1 MLAADAIRFAPT
13 FKDVGPG
20 QPLLGCGNCIDR
32 VVCGGLHLRNT
43 GSLLVSCMSYCTC
56 EDIAKC
62 DIVCPRKTEDYVER
76 HREVDGWDLTTIP
89 AARTVELPRLPD
101 WIPMLQ
107 GNLLGQRA
115 STLDDCLALPLTYAL
130 KGRGHST
137 RARTRQELSQSYGV
151 RPRHGWVLSGV
162 QEDPAVER
170 IWPLPDISRIARQLV
185 HAGAIFA
192 TSPDFSTILDS
203 PRHDNLHAMKRI
215 AWVWYHM
222 TQGGLCTALHVNGR
236 TDHDFVRW
244 AEFIRMQPAVKAIA
258 FEFLTGTATKQ
269 SIDQYRERLAGL
281 AAAVGRDLTL
291 VVRGNAEAARALR
304 STYTQVVFIDSTAYM
319 RSTKRRRAYLND
331 NGKIA
336 YLPVHTS
343 TSREAR
349 ALLRHNIHTL
359 RLAAT
364 EPRTP
369 AVPDPQARL
378 DFNALPAQQDAD
390 DESPQLALFPQ

>member
-1 MLAADAIRFAPT
+1 MLSAEAIRFAPT
-13 FKDVGPG
+13 FKDVGRG

-32 VVCGGLHLRNT
+32 GVCGGLHLRNT

-56 EDIAKC
+56 EDSEKC
-62 DIVCPRKTEDYVER
+62 DIVCPRRTEEYVER

-89 AARTVELPRLPD
+89 TARTVELPRLPD

-107 GNLLGQRA
+107 GSLLGQRN
-115 STLDDCLALPLTYAL
+115 SPLDDCLALPLTYAL
-130 KGRGHST
+130 KGRGHAT
-137 RARTRQELSQSYGV
+137 RGRTRQELAQSYGG

-170 IWPLPDISRIARQLV
+170 IWTLPDISRIARQLV

-244 AEFIRMQPAVKAIA
+244 AEFVRVQPAVKAIA

-269 SIDQYRERLAGL
+269 SADQYRERLAGL

-291 VVRGNAEAARALR
+291 VVRGNADAARALR
-304 STYTQVVFIDSTAYM
+304 SNYKQVVFIDSTAYM
-319 RSTKRRRAYLND
+319 RSTKRRRAFVNA
-331 NGKIA
+331 NGNVA

-343 TSREAR
+343 TTREAR
-349 ALLRHNIHTL
+349 SLLRHNIHTL
-359 RLAAT
+359 RLAAA
-364 EPRTP
+364 EPRVP
-369 AVPDPQARL
+369 AVPDVQAQL
-378 DFNALPAQQDAD
+378 DFTALPPQQNAD
-390 DESPQLALFPQ
+390 DESPQLALFTQ